1 MTLVVSVITWNK
13 KDSSKQ
19 VVSMINKLGKEFF
32 SAATSK
38 GSLDVYFETV
48 KKLVVY
54 FGLYESS
61 LHFSRRD
68 DQKNTAY
75 WK

>member
-1 MTLVVSVITWNK
+1 
-13 KDSSKQ
+13 
-19 VVSMINKLGKEFF
+19 MINKLGKEFF